1 MKGGATMNDEQ
12 QKMLEKI
19 EHNQGTIM
27 LFLIL
32 ITILLFIIVGI
43 ASYFFIELYNL
54 VGQGHHIIG

>member
-27 LFLIL
+27 LLNIATFS
-32 ITILLFIIVGI
+32 LLFLLFVV
-43 ASYFFIELYNL
+43 YFIETFGNL
-54 VGQGHHIIG
+54 F